1 MLNLQDL
8 SSQSGIEP
16 VPPALGAWS
25 LNHWT
30 TREVPSH
37 TFFFTYV
44 SPVGLLIELLY
55 FVPLFCSYDV
65 VVLIAWHLTLW

>member
-1 MLNLQDL
+1 MPPLIFHTLHPIYLVLSLFGCMLNLQDL

-30 TREVPSH
+30 TSEVPSH
-37 TFFFTYV
+37 
-44 SPVGLLIELLY
+44 
-55 FVPLFCSYDV
+55 LFSDSTSG
-65 VVLIAWHLTLW
+65 TLKLF